1 MKSMIFGIIG
11 SMLVAVAAILM
22 FGVQNEAIQFAWIA
36 FVGAGFGIV
45 GLCMPE
51 SFTFKTLALIALLG
65 GIAVGGFWL
74 VIDVFMKGL
83 EGAFDAATSSAYNR

>member
-11 SMLVAVAAILM
+11 AMLVAAAAILL
-22 FGVQNEAIQFAWIA
+22 FGVQNDAIRFAWIA

-51 SFTFKTLALIALLG
+51 SFAFKTLALIALLG

-74 VIDVFMKGL
+74 AIYVFLNGL